1 MNNIKERKPTV
12 QTIVKEKYQSEEF
25 EAVTGLDGEPSKF
38 EVNGQTV
45 EMSYEDR
52 NVYYNFNESPEG
64 WLDGEKAIELGTL
77 LIEQGKKAL
86 LANMIN
92 HQLIHC
98 ISIYERYCKE
108 DRVKQ
113 VILEMIDDTP
123 VNYGKGFKTFLI
135 TPIWK
140 QNKAP
145 EYNEEFC
152 FEDVIHFSPFE
163 DEFENQINKFIV
175 PVLFINY
182 DHKKEVQKF
191 NERCKSLK

>member
-25 EAVTGLDGEPSKF
+25 EAVTRLDGEPSKF

-98 ISIYERYCKE
+98 ISIYESYCKE

-152 FEDVIHFSPFE
+152 FEDVIYFSPFE

>member
-25 EAVTGLDGEPSKF
+25 EAVTRLDGEPSKF

-152 FEDVIHFSPFE
+152 FEDVIYFSPFE